1 MFPKSPIRQMYPN
14 RGQQSYTP
22 YPIPQL
28 PPMAQKRKVSLLNSL
43 KTRSNRTFHANGPS
57 LSTNGRAT
65 DDAPTTA
72 APISTATAIP
82 TTIYTTISAIH
93 AAISRADDTTSNV

>member
-43 KTRSNRTFHANGPS
+43 KNTIQPNLSCKWS
-57 LSTNGRAT
+57 LLIDKWKGHR
-65 DDAPTTA
+65 
-72 APISTATAIP
+72 
-82 TTIYTTISAIH
+82 
-93 AAISRADDTTSNV
+93 

>member
-28 PPMAQKRKVSLLNSL
+28 PPMAQKKER
-43 KTRSNRTFHANGPS
+43 FPC
-57 LSTNGRAT
+57 
-65 DDAPTTA
+65 
-72 APISTATAIP
+72 
-82 TTIYTTISAIH
+82 
-93 AAISRADDTTSNV
+93 

>member
-28 PPMAQKRKVSLLNSL
+28 PPMAQKEERFPLFANNSSL
-43 KTRSNRTFHANGPS
+43 KNTIQPN
-57 LSTNGRAT
+57 LSCKWKCLLIDKWKGHR
-65 DDAPTTA
+65 
-72 APISTATAIP
+72 
-82 TTIYTTISAIH
+82 
-93 AAISRADDTTSNV
+93 